1 MSDNDEIELNKA
13 TSKSTKR
20 PTSQKISTKVAKKKK
35 EDRELDILEGLA
47 QSLNNPL
54 TQSPNSDISEIDCFC
69 QYIAKSLK
77 KFDKRTQNVVK
88 NGIQNLIFQSEMGN
102 ATTPMAGSVVPV
114 APQVYYHQ
122 PVQPPHIPNTSGD
135 HNTGT
140 LYEAMHDAVN
150 MNW

>member
-1 MSDNDEIELNKA
+1 MLSIQCSQ
-13 TSKSTKR
+13 TTGV
-20 PTSQKISTKVAKKKK
+20 SQKLIVFVST
-35 EDRELDILEGLA
+35 L
-47 QSLNNPL
+47 Q
-54 TQSPNSDISEIDCFC
+54 
-69 QYIAKSLK
+69 
-77 KFDKRTQNVVK
+77 RTQNVVK

-140 LYEAMHDAVN
+140 LHEAMHDAVN